1 MNSTAAPILA
11 ILSGLIVG
19 HGSVA
24 AVKAID
30 AHLSHSACLSEQNAA
45 RFSKDHALRWCADR
59 LK

>member
-1 MNSTAAPILA
+1 MNSAAAPILA
-11 ILSGLIVG
+11 VIAGVTIG

-30 AHLSHSACLSEQNAA
+30 AHLAHGACMAEQNAA
-45 RFSKDHALRWCADR
+45 GFNKDHALKWCADR

>member
-1 MNSTAAPILA
+1 MNSAAAPLLA
-11 ILSGLIVG
+11 SLSGLVIG

-30 AHLSHSACLSEQNAA
+30 AHLSYNACMAEQVAA
-45 RFSKDHALRWCADR
+45 HFSKDHALKWCADR

>member
-1 MNSTAAPILA
+1 MNSAAAPILA
-11 ILSGLIVG
+11 ILSGLIIG

-30 AHLSHSACLSEQNAA
+30 AHLAYGACMAEQNAA
-45 RFSKDHALRWCADR
+45 GFNRDHALKWCEDR